1 MSIYQWLKLFSD
13 VCFFLEGEPP
23 VKYVSEVEINEVLA
37 TFFEVK
43 KQTNKQTRQA
53 VR

>member
-1 MSIYQWLKLFSD
+1 LFSE
-13 VCFFLEGEPP
+13 VEFFLEGGPP
-23 VKYVSEVEINEVLA
+23 VNYVSEVEINEVLA

-43 KQTNKQTRQA
+43 KKQTRKA